1 MVCKADFAIILM
13 VFNYVYLL
21 YMEHLYEP
29 ASSLKAAPYLLAHI
43 DCIEIFSSYLLQKRS
58 HLSRMNI

>member
-1 MVCKADFAIILM
+1 MVCKVDFAIILM

-29 ASSLKAAPYLLAHI
+29 ASSLQASPDLLGKKDSI
-43 DCIEIFSSYLLQKRS
+43 YQFSSDMLK
-58 HLSRMNI
+58 